1 MKLNTDRIVSVSAM
15 VVGIGSLFVILY
27 QTHLTRQAQHASVLP
42 YLMISLYS
50 NDQGIHIVLRN
61 TGIGPALVE
70 GARIRYKGRT
80 IDSDPFDFYN
90 GLHPNTEGLGVNKIT
105 SGRLI
110 PAGESIEMLGV
121 DSPSF
126 AVAKTG
132 APVPEATLAKEAG
145 DRRQAFLR
153 DLLQVFEI
161 AEVPRSWYTGV
172 GATNPE
178 KAIIE
183 IDYASVYGDRWRLR
197 SDRFVPEPR

>member
-1 MKLNTDRIVSVSAM
+1 MKLNTDRIVSLSAM

-27 QTHLTRQAQHASVLP
+27 QTHLTRQMQHASVLP

-50 NDQGIHIVLRN
+50 NTQGIHIVLRN

-70 GARIRYKGRT
+70 GARVRYKGRE
-80 IDSDPFDFYN
+80 IESDPYDFYI
-90 GLHPNTEGLGVNKIT
+90 GLRPAPAGLGVNKIT

-110 PAGESIEMLGV
+110 PAGESIDMLGV
-121 DSPSF
+121 DSDGFSMPNGNE
-126 AVAKTG
+126 VD
-132 APVPEATLAKEAG
+132 E
-145 DRRQAFLR
+145 RRRVFLH
-153 DLLQVFEI
+153 DLLQTFEI
-161 AEVPRSWYTGV
+161 AEVPRSWYAGE

-178 KAIIE
+178 KAVIE